1 MTARRCLAL
10 VGLLGLSACD
20 GAYGVMTETTLPT
33 TPLPG
38 CVERAL
44 AATPGVGRVD
54 HDQRTYRFGE
64 TSVVT
69 DRWAYRAVPGLY
81 SYVDLQVSSDGVVM
95 LSNGIGTMNW
105 TQQARQQA
113 TYRPIMEA
121 LNRNLAERC
130 GIAPAAFR
138 ERRGS
143 GEAR

>member
-1 MTARRCLAL
+1 MITRQGLAL
-10 VGLLGLSACD
+10 VGLMGLSACD
-20 GAYGVMTETTLPT
+20 GAYGVMVDATLPA
-33 TPLPG
+33 TPPPG

-54 HDQRTYRFGE
+54 HDQRTYNFGQ
-64 TSVVT
+64 TSMVT

-105 TQQARQQA
+105 TQQARRQA

-130 GIAPAAFR
+130 EIAPAAFQ
-138 ERRGS
+138 ERRGL